1 MRFYRHLDMPSDGH
15 MRLMKERF
23 AQWRSDPYWYVTVS
37 CLADDARADQYWGYA
52 EFWRRYD
59 SWESTLI
66 ASRTRLGRRLSRT
79 WWRLLFTLDPPNR
92 LEREVIL
99 LLDDRLQRIGD
110 PGLGMDKWVLE
121 TGNRSSE
128 R

>member
-1 MRFYRHLDMPSDGH
+1 
-15 MRLMKERF
+15 MKERF
-23 AQWRSDPYWYVTVS
+23 ARWRSDPYWYVTVS
-37 CLADDARADQYWGYA
+37 CLADDVRADQYRGYA

-66 ASRTRLGRRLSRT
+66 ASRTRLGRRLSRA

>member
-1 MRFYRHLDMPSDGH
+1 MPSDGH

-23 AQWRSDPYWYVTVS
+23 ARWRSDPYWYVTVS
-37 CLADDARADQYWGYA
+37 CLADDARTDRYRGYA

-79 WWRLLFTLDPPNR
+79 WWRLLFALDPPNR
-92 LEREVIL
+92 LEREVIHHF
-99 LLDDRLQRIGD
+99 LDGDARYFNAGMNRPFSFCFIIRVVIYLQACPRRL
-110 PGLGMDKWVLE
+110 
-121 TGNRSSE
+121 S
-128 R
+128 

>member
-1 MRFYRHLDMPSDGH
+1 MRLYRHLDMPSDGH

-23 AQWRSDPYWYVTVS
+23 TRWRNDPYWYVTVS
-37 CLADDARADQYWGYA
+37 CLADDARADQYRGYA

-66 ASRTRLGRRLSRT
+66 ASRTRLGRRLSRA

-99 LLDDRLQRIGD
+99 LLDDRLRRIGD
-110 PGLGMDKWVLE
+110 SGLGMDKWVPE